1 MNIIKKKFILV
12 FIILL
17 IISIAIFNLS
27 ICASESEIIGFDY
40 WSKGF
45 YQEAFNQ
52 WSDFISKNPDS
63 PDAEVYWIMLEEVLD
78 KVGRYDEF
86 ITLSQEILD
95 KDSKNKILK
104 AYAQGQIAQSC
115 IRKGNIPQAIQE
127 IKKLG
132 MITDWL
138 IIGPFDNTGKS
149 GFKKVYPPE
158 EEINLQK
165 VYSGKDSLQI
175 EWFKPKKIAL
185 SGFINFDAFLY
196 PNNWSV
202 GYALTYVYSPRE
214 KVAIFK
220 VGADDAVKVWLNDEV
235 VIEQDV
241 YRRAVIDQEA
251 VPVWLSEGWNKILVK
266 VCEKEE
272 T

>member
-1 MNIIKKKFILV
+1 MSIIRKKFISV

-17 IISIAIFNLS
+17 IILIAIFNLS
-27 ICASESEIIGFDY
+27 VCANDSEIIGFDY

-45 YQEAFNQ
+45 YQEAFNR

-63 PDAEVYWIMLEEVLD
+63 PEAEVYWIMLEEVLD

-86 ITLSQEILD
+86 MALSQDILN

-104 AYAQGQIAQSC
+104 AYAQGQIAQSY
-115 IRKGNIPQAIQE
+115 IRRGNIPQASQE

-175 EWFKPKKIAL
+175 KWFEPQKITI

-202 GYALTYVYSPRE
+202 GYALTYVYSPQE
-214 KVAIFK
+214 KVTIFK
-220 VGADDAVKVWLNDEV
+220 VGAL
-235 VIEQDV
+235 VINFN
-241 YRRAVIDQEA
+241 
-251 VPVWLSEGWNKILVK
+251 LSLPLSKG
-266 VCEKEE
+266 
-272 T
+272 

>member
-1 MNIIKKKFILV
+1 MTIIKKKLVLV
-12 FIILL
+12 FFILL
-17 IISIAIFNLS
+17 IILITIFNLS
-27 ICASESEIIGFDY
+27 VCANDSEIIGFDY

-45 YQEAFNQ
+45 YQEAFNR

-63 PDAEVYWIMLEEVLD
+63 PEAEVYWIMLEEVLD

-86 ITLSQEILD
+86 IVLSQEILD

-104 AYAQGQIAQSC
+104 AYAQGQIVQSC
-115 IRKGNIPQAIQE
+115 IRKNNILQASQE
-127 IKKLG
+127 VEKLG
-132 MITDWL
+132 MVTDWL

-158 EEINLQK
+158 KEINLQK
-165 VYSGKDSLQI
+165 TYSGKDSLQI

-185 SGFINFDAFLY
+185 SGFINFDTFLY

-220 VGADDAVKVWLNDEV
+220 VGVDDAVKVWLNDEV
-235 VIEQDV
+235 VIEQDI

-251 VPVWLSEGWNKILVK
+251 VPVNF
-266 VCEKEE
+266 
-272 T
+272 